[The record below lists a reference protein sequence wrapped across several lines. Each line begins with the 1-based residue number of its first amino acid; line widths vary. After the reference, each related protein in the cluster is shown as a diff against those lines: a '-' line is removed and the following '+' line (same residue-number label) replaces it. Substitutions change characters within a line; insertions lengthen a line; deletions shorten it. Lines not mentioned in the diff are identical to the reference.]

1 MLESQTLNGKEAS
14 VAEQVRDDERA
25 SVLGRLTIT
34 ELELMPHGSDITDIE
49 AFEITGTTNIH
60 EDVVAAIAN
69 RAAQDIPGV
78 AEVGLRTLRGVLS
91 ERLGG
96 SERTARGV
104 AAEVGSKEAILDL
117 TLKVVYGFSIP
128 KTAVAVR
135 QHVANRVLEY
145 CGLTAKEVNI
155 HVARLDFPARMP
167 GRVE

>member
-14 VAEQVRDDERA
+14 VAEQVRDDA
-25 SVLGRLTIT
+25 KNPVLGRLTIT
-34 ELELMPHGSDITDIE
+34 ELELMPHGSDIVDIE

-60 EDVVAAIAN
+60 EDVVAAIAS

-78 AEVGLRTLRGVLS
+78 AEVGLRTVRGVLS
-91 ERLGG
+91 ERLGS
-96 SERTARGV
+96 SERNARGV
-104 AAEVGSKEAILDL
+104 VAEVGSKEAILDL

-128 KTAVAVR
+128 QTAIAVR
-135 QHVANRVLEY
+135 QNVANRVLAY

-155 HVARLDFPARMP
+155 HVARLDFPVRMP

>member
-14 VAEQVRDDERA
+14 VAEQIKDGEKA
-25 SVLGRLTIT
+25 PVLGHLTIT
-34 ELELMPHGSDITDIE
+34 ELELMPHGNEITDIE

-60 EDVVAAIAN
+60 DEVVAAIAN
-69 RAAQDIPGV
+69 RAARDIPGV
-78 AEVGLRTLRGVLS
+78 AEVGLRTVRGVLS

-96 SERTARGV
+96 AERNARGV

-117 TLKVVYGFSIP
+117 TLQVVYGFSIP
-128 KTAVAVR
+128 QTAIAVR
-135 QHVANRVLEY
+135 QNVANKVLAY